1 MTMLNE
7 IKLTYKLGHFGLYI
21 MEIVGVTACISG
33 VAHTYMA
40 AEALE
45 KLGCKLGHKVTV
57 ETQGALGSENQL
69 TQDLIDG
76 ADVAVIVSDIN
87 IEGAERFENSR
98 VVRCSITHFLRSTEE
113 VMGAIDKV
121 RQAPRGAEISF

>member
-1 MTMLNE
+1 MAELIE
-7 IKLTYKLGHFGLYI
+7 ITLIRLGHFFDVGN

-45 KLGCKLGHKVTV
+45 KICKKAGYKVTV

-69 TQDLIDG
+69 DEAQIAS
-76 ADVAVIVSDIN
+76 ADVAVIISDIN
-87 IEGAERFENSR
+87 IEGAERFKHCR
-98 VVRCSITHFLRSTEE
+98 VVRCTISQFLRSTDE
-113 VMGAIDKV
+113 VMLAITKV
-121 RQAPRGAEISF
+121 RQAPRGAEVKI

>member
-1 MTMLNE
+1 
-7 IKLTYKLGHFGLYI
+7 
-21 MEIVGVTACISG
+21 
-33 VAHTYMA
+33 MA

-45 KLGCKLGHKVTV
+45 KLGRKLGHKVTV

-98 VVRCSITHFLRSTEE
+98 VVRCSIAHFLRSTEE
-113 VMGAIDKV
+113 VMSAIDKV